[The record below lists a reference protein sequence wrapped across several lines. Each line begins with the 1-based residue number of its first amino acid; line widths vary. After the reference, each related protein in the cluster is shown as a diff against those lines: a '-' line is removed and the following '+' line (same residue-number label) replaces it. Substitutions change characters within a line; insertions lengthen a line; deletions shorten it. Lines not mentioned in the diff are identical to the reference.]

1 MAEIQFDNLYDQLGL
16 LDQKFYDSTFK
27 NTYDPNK
34 SQPMLEGKP
43 GYDQMK
49 AVYEAQQQVPKKS
62 ILDSIN
68 IFSSAD
74 AAMPD
79 NQYGIGS
86 IDMSAYYTPEQQALM
101 FGDPNYFG
109 NQQFYEGSN
118 VPVATPFSDS
128 MNEPMGIENFLGT
141 STPKNLGFIEN
152 APEIKEAIYQDR
164 IRQQNLPGFA
174 YEPNQNFFEK
184 MMSGAQNKLGGAWD
198 KTKEIGTRFKEGA
211 APVFGVASMIANA
224 TNPLNPKAFNYN
236 PELAGQLNFMDEQFP
251 GMMVNNPTSG
261 LLQYAQG
268 TPLAGQN
275 VMSIAGSN
283 DPIAQLE
290 KQMARHQKTIDKL
303 TNEGWG
309 DLTDAE
315 LKDKIQIHQNRF
327 NKAQTLHDTI
337 LANKKSRIAERIK
350 NERAAGAAAN
360 QATQRRAGRGGD
372 HMSRSRSQGGLGIS
386 RAQAQAVSDANRAAG
401 MGGWGLARG
410 GRVGYANGGLASLF
424 TRRG

>member
-1 MAEIQFDNLYDQLGL
+1 MAINYNEEEFGLQLPNNNQGIMEVADLYDTPDGALPYWGPGQYNYNEGMLNTP
-16 LDQKFYDSTFK
+16 STPETLNFPADTAMAIS
-27 NTYDPNK
+27 N
-34 SQPMLEGKP
+34 
-43 GYDQMK
+43 
-49 AVYEAQQQVPKKS
+49 YEELFGPKKMT
-62 ILDSIN
+62 
-68 IFSSAD
+68 D
-74 AAMPD
+74 A
-79 NQYGIGS
+79 NQS
-86 IDMSAYYTPEQQALM
+86 LYTGMMDQSGFPV
-101 FGDPNYFG
+101 NY
-109 NQQFYEGSN
+109 
-118 VPVATPFSDS
+118 
-128 MNEPMGIENFLGT
+128 I
-141 STPKNLGFIEN
+141 
-152 APEIKEAIYQDR
+152 DR

-174 YEPNQNFFEK
+174 YEPKESLINRIGSQ
-184 MMSGAQNKLGGAWD
+184 LGNVKNTVGDVLGDAWG
-198 KTKEIGTRFKEGA
+198 KTKEIGTQFKEGA
-211 APVFGVASMIANA
+211 APVFGLASMIGNA
-224 TNPLNPKAFNYN
+224 VNPINPKAFNYN
-236 PELAGQLNFMDEQFP
+236 PELAGQLNFIDQQFP

-290 KQMARHQKTIDKL
+290 KQIARHQKTIDKL
-303 TNEGWG
+303 PDMWG
-309 DLTDAE
+309 NLKETDIDAYNKKLNIHKTR
-315 LKDKIQIHQNRF
+315 LKNAK
-327 NKAQTLHDTI
+327 TLRDTI

>member
-86 IDMSAYYTPEQQALM
+86 IDMSAYYTPEPQALM

-141 STPKNLGFIEN
+141 STPKNLEFIEN

-198 KTKEIGTRFKEGA
+198 KTKEIGTRFKEG
-211 APVFGVASMIANA
+211 N
-224 TNPLNPKAFNYN
+224 
-236 PELAGQLNFMDEQFP
+236 
-251 GMMVNNPTSG
+251 
-261 LLQYAQG
+261 
-268 TPLAGQN
+268 
-275 VMSIAGSN
+275 
-283 DPIAQLE
+283 
-290 KQMARHQKTIDKL
+290 
-303 TNEGWG
+303 
-309 DLTDAE
+309 
-315 LKDKIQIHQNRF
+315 
-327 NKAQTLHDTI
+327 
-337 LANKKSRIAERIK
+337 
-350 NERAAGAAAN
+350 
-360 QATQRRAGRGGD
+360 
-372 HMSRSRSQGGLGIS
+372 
-386 RAQAQAVSDANRAAG
+386 
-401 MGGWGLARG
+401 
-410 GRVGYANGGLASLF
+410 
-424 TRRG
+424 